1 MTSKPSRIG
10 RIAPIAG
17 MAVVLVG
24 GVAASASAAPAY
36 TEHWDDDVTF
46 VHPAG
51 SPDFCNLPFDVV
63 ERDQESGSF
72 VGLNRGPAGLFFG
85 AAKFNGTV
93 TWTNPLNGR
102 NFREE
107 YSGSDREQKVVDNG
121 DGTLT
126 AQVQFTGPSRYY
138 DNGRLAFIDTG
149 MVRITVTFD
158 NGGTPTD
165 PTDDAQER
173 QFVSLDKLTGLRQT
187 DGRDFCA
194 DIVEFIG

>member
-10 RIAPIAG
+10 RIAPLAG

-24 GVAASASAAPAY
+24 GVAASASAAPAF
-36 TEHWDDDVTF
+36 TEHWDDDVTT
-46 VHPAG
+46 VYPAH
-51 SPDFCNLPFDVV
+51 SADFCDLPFDVV
-63 ERDQESGSF
+63 ERYQDSGSF

-85 AAKFNGTV
+85 AAKFNRTV
-93 TWTNPLNGR
+93 TWTNPRNGR

-107 YSGSDREQKVVDNG
+107 SSGSDREQKVVDNG

-126 AQVQFTGPSRYY
+126 AQVQFTGPYRYY

-158 NGGTPTD
+158 NGGTPAD

-173 QFVSLDKLTGLRQT
+173 EFVSLDKITGLRQT